1 MFTNVDIDTSK
12 SSSFDIFCKLTKL
25 SIFDFVLKFLNAM
38 TNGLTPEQ
46 LAQIQQY
53 CALANVTLA

>member
-1 MFTNVDIDTSK
+1 
-12 SSSFDIFCKLTKL
+12 LTKL